1 MTEGSQELKVKD
13 LLIKLQVLTNGLI
26 EERKKSQN
34 YLSRI
39 KEYEES
45 LQRRELEVANL
56 TKEKFD
62 LKSKLSL
69 ERSKSGTWAKDDKP
83 KFSSKM
89 SNEMKIQKLEEK
101 INQQNFELKDY
112 SQRLMED
119 KELFDQQKI
128 QLQTMITIQN
138 QQMTQLK
145 EKIGALEKELKEE
158 KEKKEKIQEQ
168 QDEKKENEIKEKME
182 KERIE
187 REEKERREKWE
198 KERIEKEEKERRE
211 KWQEWEKWEK
221 DRIEKEEKERREK
234 WEKEKREMLEK
245 EKKENEKKEKEK
257 KEKESIRER
266 EEKKAKEEKEEKLK
280 IELEGKLRKE
290 IEEKLRK
297 EMEEKLRKEM
307 EEKLRKELEN
317 NSQKKDFSQLNQ
329 EELINRM
336 NRKFDIERDE
346 FEKKLQL
353 TRKEVRDEKDKNE
366 SLVTELDNLKGLY
379 ETVKMENNM
388 MKGQIGD
395 YQNRIK
401 ILNTEMEDRYLTH
414 RIFQVERIKTKGLVK
429 NKQIMTIIFQW
440 NQSKNICEVSFKRLL
455 HNGKT
460 KQDSV
465 NILDLNMS
473 KKSEYVDF
481 SFNVSIY

>member
-69 ERSKSGTWAKDDKP
+69 ERSKSGSWAKDDKP

-138 QQMTQLK
+138 QQMSQLK

-158 KEKKEKIQEQ
+158 KEKKEKSQEQ
-168 QDEKKENEIKEKME
+168 KDEKKENEIKEKME

-187 REEKERREKWE
+187 KEEKERR
-198 KERIEKEEKERRE
+198 EKEEKERRE
-211 KWQEWEKWEK
+211 KWEEWEKWEK
-221 DRIEKEEKERREK
+221 DRIKKEEKERIEK

-257 KEKESIRER
+257 KEKESKREK
-266 EEKKAKEEKEEKLK
+266 EEKKAKEEREEKLK

-290 IEEKLRK
+290 IEEELRK
-297 EMEEKLRKEM
+297 EMEEKLK
-307 EEKLRKELEN
+307 KELEN

-329 EELINRM
+329 EEIINRM

-440 NQSKNICEVSFKRLL
+440 NQSKNICEVSFKRLQ
-455 HNGKT
+455 HNGKA

-465 NILDLNMS
+465 NILDLKMN

>member
-138 QQMTQLK
+138 QQMSQLK

-158 KEKKEKIQEQ
+158 KEKKERIQEQ
-168 QDEKKENEIKEKME
+168 EDEKKENEIKEKME

-187 REEKERREKWE
+187 KEEKERREKWE

-245 EKKENEKKEKEK
+245 EKREKEKKEKEK
-257 KEKESIRER
+257 KEKESIKEK

-290 IEEKLRK
+290 I
-297 EMEEKLRKEM
+297 EEKLRKEM

-336 NRKFDIERDE
+336 NRKFDTERDE
-346 FEKKLQL
+346 FEKKLQQ
-353 TRKEVRDEKDKNE
+353 TRKELRDEKDKNE
-366 SLVTELDNLKGLY
+366 SLVAELDNLKGLY

-395 YQNRIK
+395 YQNKIK
-401 ILNTEMEDRYLTH
+401 ILNNEMEDRYLTH
-414 RIFQVERIKTKGLVK
+414 RIFQVDRIKSKGIVK
-429 NKQIMTIIFQW
+429 NKQTMTIIFQW
-440 NQSKNICEVSFKRLL
+440 NQSKNICEVSFKRLQ
-455 HNGKT
+455 HNGKA

-465 NILDLNMS
+465 NILDLNMN

>member
-138 QQMTQLK
+138 QQMSQLK

-158 KEKKEKIQEQ
+158 KEKKERIQEQ
-168 QDEKKENEIKEKME
+168 EDEKKENEIKEKM
-182 KERIE
+182 
-187 REEKERREKWE
+187 E

-245 EKKENEKKEKEK
+245 EKREKEKKEKEK
-257 KEKESIRER
+257 KEKESIKEK

-290 IEEKLRK
+290 I
-297 EMEEKLRKEM
+297 EEKLRKEM

-336 NRKFDIERDE
+336 NRKFDTERDE
-346 FEKKLQL
+346 FEKKLQQ
-353 TRKEVRDEKDKNE
+353 TRKELRDEKDKNE
-366 SLVTELDNLKGLY
+366 SLVAELDNLKGLY

-395 YQNRIK
+395 YQNKIK
-401 ILNTEMEDRYLTH
+401 ILNNEMEDRYLTH
-414 RIFQVERIKTKGLVK
+414 RIFQVDRIKSKGIVK
-429 NKQIMTIIFQW
+429 NKQTMTIIFQW
-440 NQSKNICEVSFKRLL
+440 NQSKNICEVSFKRLQ
-455 HNGKT
+455 HNGKA

-465 NILDLNMS
+465 NILDLNMN

>member
-69 ERSKSGTWAKDDKP
+69 ERSKSGSWAKDDKP

-138 QQMTQLK
+138 QQMSQLK

-158 KEKKEKIQEQ
+158 KEKKEKSQEQ
-168 QDEKKENEIKEKME
+168 KDEKKENEIKEKME

-187 REEKERREKWE
+187 KEEKERR
-198 KERIEKEEKERRE
+198 EKEEKERRE
-211 KWQEWEKWEK
+211 KWEEWEKWEK
-221 DRIEKEEKERREK
+221 DRIKKEEKERIEK

-257 KEKESIRER
+257 KEKESKREK
-266 EEKKAKEEKEEKLK
+266 EEKKAKEEREEKLK

-290 IEEKLRK
+290 IEEELRK
-297 EMEEKLRKEM
+297 EMEEKLK
-307 EEKLRKELEN
+307 KELEN

-329 EELINRM
+329 EEIINRM

-346 FEKKLQL
+346 FEKKLQQ
-353 TRKEVRDEKDKNE
+353 TRKEYRDEKDKNE
-366 SLVTELDNLKGLY
+366 SLIAELDNLKGLY
-379 ETVKMENNM
+379 DTVKMENNM

-401 ILNTEMEDRYLTH
+401 ILNNEMEDRYLIH
-414 RIFQVERIKTKGLVK
+414 RIFQVDRIKSKGLVK

-440 NQSKNICEVSFKRLL
+440 NQSKNICEVSFKRLQ
-455 HNGKT
+455 HNGKA

-465 NILDLNMS
+465 NILDLKMN